1 MSHTECKVSHGDLH
15 GDSEGDW
22 KAIIPRC
29 PLLLG
34 ELIESTD
41 ADADISFKDFDML
54 CRTTLTVT
62 SGSFVKEKRVVE
74 RVRENNTIEW
84 TPITVQGSP
93 VTPTCEALICI
104 DVCARL

>member
-1 MSHTECKVSHGDLH
+1 MSHTECQVSH
-15 GDSEGDW
+15 GDSEGDSKRDW

-54 CRTTLTVT
+54 GRTSLTVT
-62 SGSFVKEKRVVE
+62 LESFVQKKL
-74 RVRENNTIEW
+74 
-84 TPITVQGSP
+84 
-93 VTPTCEALICI
+93 CL
-104 DVCARL
+104 